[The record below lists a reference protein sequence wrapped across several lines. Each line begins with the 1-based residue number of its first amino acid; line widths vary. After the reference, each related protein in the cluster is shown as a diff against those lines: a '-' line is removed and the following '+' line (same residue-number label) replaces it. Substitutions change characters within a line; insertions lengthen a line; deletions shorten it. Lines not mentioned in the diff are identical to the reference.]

1 MTARGAGRIAAAVLA
16 LGAAPALAQPA
27 APADPI
33 DALLRQEAIEEE
45 PDVAAPDP
53 RVIDADPT
61 QPARPQTY
69 APTRP
74 ILTEPVFLHEVG
86 KAPDGPPTAADQ
98 AYDSRLR
105 SSAAAVR
112 GFQGPMEGAWMLS
125 AGGRPVYAL
134 QLVDR
139 GGHVDGAW
147 RDLRRTGA
155 LDGSGYIDEVRRA
168 GGDVTIRLAA
178 DVIAVLRA
186 ADGRWTGRLT
196 EGGRSETVTLVRRT
210 R

>member
-1 MTARGAGRIAAAVLA
+1 MIRRGARWMAAVVLA

-27 APADPI
+27 PADPI
-33 DALLRQEAIEEE
+33 DALLRQKAVEEE
-45 PDVAAPDP
+45 PDVAATGSSAVDPDP
-53 RVIDADPT
+53 LPPA
-61 QPARPQTY
+61 QPQAYVP
-69 APTRP
+69 ARP

-112 GFQGPMEGAWMLS
+112 GFQGPMEGAWTLS
-125 AGGRPVYAL
+125 AGGRAVYAL

-139 GGHVDGAW
+139 GGYVDGAW

-155 LDGSGYIDEVRRA
+155 LDGSGFIDEVQRA
-168 GGDVTIRLAA
+168 GGDVTIRFAA
-178 DVIAVLRA
+178 GIMAVLRA
-186 ADGRWTGRLT
+186 RDGQWTGRLT
-196 EGGRSETVTLVRRT
+196 EGGRTETVTLVRRAQ
-210 R
+210 